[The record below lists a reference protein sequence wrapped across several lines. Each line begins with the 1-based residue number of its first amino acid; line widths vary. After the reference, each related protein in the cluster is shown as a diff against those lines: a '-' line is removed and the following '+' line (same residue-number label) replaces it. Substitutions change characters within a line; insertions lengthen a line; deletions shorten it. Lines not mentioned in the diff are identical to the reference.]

1 MGIRVGID
9 TGGTFTDLVAV
20 DEDSGAWY
28 VAKVPSNPSRPVE
41 ALTAALEQAEFDP
54 GDVSFIVVGTTIGI
68 NAVLTRSGARV
79 LFLTTKGFEDIPH
92 IQRINRKNHYDFAW
106 RKPAPLARR
115 RDCIGIDERLDAE
128 GTVVRALDADEV
140 RAAVAEHGGD
150 ADGDLAV
157 AVCFLFSYL
166 NPDNELA
173 VREALGEDVSV
184 SLSHEIAPIWREY
197 ERGTAA
203 ILDAYLKPTV
213 GRYVAGVDEAFKA
226 QGAGARW
233 SLLKSNGGHAL
244 SGESSRRPA
253 HVLLSGIAGG
263 AIGASYYARAADA
276 PRGVML
282 DMGGTSC
289 DVCLLVDGAPLF
301 SSEYEIEFGL
311 PVAVPTVSTKTIGAG
326 GGSIGWIDPGGFLQV
341 GPQSAGA
348 DPGPACYG
356 RGAEEPT
363 LTDANVVLGR
373 LNPDYFLGGN
383 LTLDASRSHAALE
396 RLAARLG
403 GDAVSIASSMVRIAN
418 ENMANAV
425 RIVTVEEGVDP
436 RDHALIAM
444 GGAGPTHAAEIA
456 EAIGIDR
463 VIVPLHPGLTSAF
476 GALAADV
483 RVDEVKSVSLKS
495 TTATAAEV
503 AALFDDL
510 QATAVESFHA
520 QGSTGEEPVTGRT
533 IAMRYE
539 GQNYEQE
546 IPVPDGRV
554 RRRDARARPRAL
566 PRAAPRVLRLPAR
579 RPAGR
584 ARAPARDRHGG
595 RGGGAAV
602 PLARRPRSHRRPGG
616 RRGAHDR
623 RALRRRRLPVDAG
636 RRAER
641 AGGHGGATRAAD
653 RRVDGHDGGGAAGL
667 DDLERRRRDPGPA
680 AQRRRDDDDRGREP
694 GGTGMTQI
702 DPVELTIINNSF
714 VNICRE
720 MGITMT
726 RTAFSPIFNEGLDF
740 SCVLFDKRGNMIG
753 QAEFCP
759 AQLAASL
766 FIVRWTVEELG
777 VDSFEPG
784 DVVLHND
791 PYRGGAHI
799 PEHSVIRPVFH
810 DGELW
815 GFVANVGHLAEIG
828 GKAVGSFAADATEVF
843 QEGLRIPPVKIVAR
857 DENNMDL
864 WRLIMAN
871 HRTPRNTWGDLNAQI
886 GSLRVA
892 ERRVERAARPLRR
905 GVRHAG
911 RRGAHGLLGALDA
924 LGDLRHPG
932 RELRVH
938 RLDGGRRRRRRAVR
952 FHVTVTIDGDRMIVD
967 WTGSAP
973 QVRGPINA
981 TYGVTAGAVYNA
993 VFHLTDSAIP
1003 KNSGA
1008 YRPIYIIAPPGTV
1021 ANVVYPG
1028 PSVGGNTETHPKLV
1042 DMVTGALAPVMR
1054 EKVAAAEGASACN
1067 FLFGGVHPKT
1077 GEFYANYHLEGCGWG
1092 AKDYDDGND
1101 CTIVVN
1107 GNCRNTP
1114 VEIFETRYPLET
1126 VEYSLIQD
1134 SGGAGR
1140 HRGGLG
1146 TRRIMRIGP
1155 GAEVTASALFDRT
1168 KGEFRAWGLEGGRPG
1183 GYGAIRVK
1191 RAGETEFR
1199 TFQEVYGTVSA
1210 SKFTNIVL
1218 REGDEVMLD
1227 APGGGG
1233 FGDPL
1238 ERDRDAVA
1246 RDLEEGIVST
1256 GAARELYGWD
1266 AG

>member
-1 MGIRVGID
+1 M
-9 TGGTFTDLVAV
+9 
-20 DEDSGAWY
+20 
-28 VAKVPSNPSRPVE
+28 
-41 ALTAALEQAEFDP
+41 
-54 GDVSFIVVGTTIGI
+54 SFIVVGTTIGI

-79 LFLTTKGFEDIPH
+79 LFLTPKGFEDIPH

-150 ADGDLAV
+150 AEGDLAV

-173 VREALGEDVSV
+173 VREALGDEESV

-244 SGESSRRPA
+244 SDESSRRPA

-463 VIVPLHPGLTSAF
+463 VIIPLHPGLTSAF

-483 RVDEVKSVSLKS
+483 RVDEVKSVSLTS

-510 QATAVESFHA
+510 QATAVDSFHA
-520 QGSTGEEPVTGRT
+520 QGSTGEKPLTGRT

-546 IPVPDGRV
+546 IPVPDGPFD
-554 RRRDARARPRAL
+554 DAML
-566 PRAAPRVLRLPAR
+566 ELV
-579 RPAGR
+579 
-584 ARAPARDRHGG
+584 
-595 RGGGAAV
+595 
-602 PLARRPRSHRRPGG
+602 
-616 RRGAHDR
+616 
-623 RALRRRRLPVDAG
+623 
-636 RRAER
+636 
-641 AGGHGGATRAAD
+641 
-653 RRVDGHDGGGAAGL
+653 
-667 DDLERRRRDPGPA
+667 LERYHELHHAFYGYRLDGL
-680 AQRRRDDDDRGREP
+680 
-694 GGTGMTQI
+694 
-702 DPVELTIINNSF
+702 PVELVRLLVTATADGAGALPSLSLD
-714 VNICRE
+714 VR
-720 MGITMT
+720 G
-726 RTAFSPIFNEGLDF
+726 RTAAPEA
-740 SCVLFDKRGNMIG
+740 
-753 QAEFCP
+753 AEE
-759 AQLAASL
+759 
-766 FIVRWTVEELG
+766 RTT
-777 VDSFEPG
+777 
-784 DVVLHND
+784 DVHFA
-791 PYRGGAHI
+791 GAGFR
-799 PEHSVIRPVFH
+799 STPV
-810 DGELW
+810 
-815 GFVANVGHLAEIG
+815 
-828 GKAVGSFAADATEVF
+828 
-843 QEGLRIPPVKIVAR
+843 VAR
-857 DENNMDL
+857 SALAGMGERHGPLIVESMDTTVVVPPGWTISSDDVGIL
-864 WRLIMAN
+864 
-871 HRTPRNTWGDLNAQI
+871 D
-886 GSLRVA
+886 
-892 ERRVERAARPLRR
+892 LRR
-905 GVRHAG
+905 S
-911 RRGAHGLLGALDA
+911 D
-924 LGDLRHPG
+924 D
-932 RELRVH
+932 E
-938 RLDGGRRRRRRAVR
+938 
-952 FHVTVTIDGDRMIVD
+952 TT
-967 WTGSAP
+967 T
-973 QVRGPINA
+973 
-981 TYGVTAGAVYNA
+981 TAGASQEA
-993 VFHLTDSAIP
+993 
-1003 KNSGA
+1003 
-1008 YRPIYIIAPPGTV
+1008 
-1021 ANVVYPG
+1021 
-1028 PSVGGNTETHPKLV
+1028 
-1042 DMVTGALAPVMR
+1042 
-1054 EKVAAAEGASACN
+1054 
-1067 FLFGGVHPKT
+1067 
-1077 GEFYANYHLEGCGWG
+1077 
-1092 AKDYDDGND
+1092 
-1101 CTIVVN
+1101 
-1107 GNCRNTP
+1107 
-1114 VEIFETRYPLET
+1114 
-1126 VEYSLIQD
+1126 
-1134 SGGAGR
+1134 
-1140 HRGGLG
+1140 
-1146 TRRIMRIGP
+1146 
-1155 GAEVTASALFDRT
+1155 
-1168 KGEFRAWGLEGGRPG
+1168 RA
-1183 GYGAIRVK
+1183 
-1191 RAGETEFR
+1191 
-1199 TFQEVYGTVSA
+1199 
-1210 SKFTNIVL
+1210 
-1218 REGDEVMLD
+1218 
-1227 APGGGG
+1227 
-1233 FGDPL
+1233 
-1238 ERDRDAVA
+1238 
-1246 RDLEEGIVST
+1246 
-1256 GAARELYGWD
+1256 
-1266 AG
+1266 